1 MLCCV
6 HLRGGFNILLHEL
19 WAVAKIT
26 FSQSIN
32 ECVVDVD
39 DGGALQ
45 ISKEVIN
52 VEAFHSYLWH
62 RSYDFS
68 PYILM
73 NR

>member
-6 HLRGGFNILLHEL
+6 HLRCGFNILLHEL

-45 ISKEVIN
+45 NSKEVIN